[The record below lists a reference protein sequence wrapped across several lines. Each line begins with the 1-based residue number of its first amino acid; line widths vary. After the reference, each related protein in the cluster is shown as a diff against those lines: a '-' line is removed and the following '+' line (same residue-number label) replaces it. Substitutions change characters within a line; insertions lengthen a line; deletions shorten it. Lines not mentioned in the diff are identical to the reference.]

1 MFSLFL
7 KGMLGKRLLL
17 VRAGQ
22 QCLES
27 SIYRDCMDL
36 SMLSAKAADSEDL
49 GRYGIV
55 SLTSSEPSRLLITGV
70 TNMYMVL
77 TSALCR

>member
-27 SIYRDCMDL
+27 SMYRDCMDL
-36 SMLSAKAADSEDL
+36 SMLSAKAADLEDL
-49 GRYGIV
+49 GR
-55 SLTSSEPSRLLITGV
+55 
-70 TNMYMVL
+70 
-77 TSALCR
+77 

>member
-1 MFSLFL
+1 MATPHTFLPTRQGTFMFSLFL

-36 SMLSAKAADSEDL
+36 SKLSAKAADSEDL
-49 GRYGIV
+49 GR
-55 SLTSSEPSRLLITGV
+55 
-70 TNMYMVL
+70 
-77 TSALCR
+77 